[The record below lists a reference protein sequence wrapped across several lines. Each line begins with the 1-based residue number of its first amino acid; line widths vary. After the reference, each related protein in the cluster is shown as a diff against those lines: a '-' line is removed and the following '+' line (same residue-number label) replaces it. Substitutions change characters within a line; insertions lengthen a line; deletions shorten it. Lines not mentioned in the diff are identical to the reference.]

1 MEDFVYKK
9 LLIRVNDNS
18 DHDLIDRI
26 ARDLKDA
33 TGLTAG
39 LTYEESKATS
49 EVTTVI
55 DMIFMGAIAIMMF
68 LCFFALSASM
78 TANLYDQVKE
88 IGVLRSMGF
97 TKIRITQLYFYEAS
111 ILVFASSF
119 LGILIGLV
127 VGWSFKL

>member
-39 LTYEESKATS
+39 LTYEESKATA

-97 TKIRITQLYFYEAS
+97 TKIRIT
-111 ILVFASSF
+111 
-119 LGILIGLV
+119 
-127 VGWSFKL
+127 